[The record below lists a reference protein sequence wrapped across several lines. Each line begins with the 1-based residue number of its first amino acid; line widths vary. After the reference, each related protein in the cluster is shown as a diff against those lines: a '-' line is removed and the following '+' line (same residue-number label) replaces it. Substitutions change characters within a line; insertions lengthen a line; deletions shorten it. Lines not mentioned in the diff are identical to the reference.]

1 MNAVTVLLAY
11 AATLSWLAPP
21 VLARLLTHRTVR
33 PRVAV
38 AAWLVTVA
46 TTALAWIGALAMLTV
61 GALHALITNSAVTFC
76 VDTLGLTHV
85 LVLPTSASTAIVVA
99 LLVPTAAITVRTG
112 WRVGKTL
119 NSTRRANREHAE
131 AVHIVGHATD
141 YVGVVAI
148 GADTP
153 TAYCVASRRRNTIVV
168 STAAS
173 AARDP
178 AGFAAVLAHER
189 AHLRGRHHLILA
201 VLNAAHTALPRLPLL
216 RAAAT
221 AVPVWLEMCADDQA
235 VRHHGRQ
242 PLLSSLYLL
251 STGHPLPAHTLAA
264 AGTAVLDRMLRL
276 SRPPLSGPR
285 HHDIVAA
292 AWVACTIAAV
302 PVAAL
307 TFCIL

>member
-1 MNAVTVLLAY
+1 
-11 AATLSWLAPP
+11 
-21 VLARLLTHRTVR
+21 
-33 PRVAV
+33 
-38 AAWLVTVA
+38 
-46 TTALAWIGALAMLTV
+46 MLTV

-173 AARDP
+173 AALDP